1 MTACMTACLGIL
13 LASSC
18 LARTAVVAY
27 SDGRPSDKVE
37 VLERDGKAY
46 LGVSEV
52 ARLLGLEK
60 TIDLEKG
67 RAILAQGGRGVEI
80 PVGGMV
86 WTVDGQTL
94 ACDEPAFR
102 EGDQIYVGLAS
113 AERLLAES
121 FGKSLRWDQS
131 RARLTVGLP
140 APNII
145 DVEVRSETDRVIAV
159 IKTIGILRYD
169 LLPTEDGRI
178 DILIRGGSFSKQLG
192 FEAPGGLI
200 EGVGASEEP
209 EGARITVT
217 LGSMKPAYRVF
228 PQLDPNGIVVK
239 VWTRALTEIPE
250 PALRPPRRVAWQER
264 FSEDKVALDVVVID
278 PGHGGSN
285 RGSVGA
291 TGYLEKDFNLT
302 VARKLKAALE
312 RDGLEVM
319 LTRSDDIFVPL
330 ETRTELANS
339 VGADMFI
346 SIHANGFTS
355 KEAGGFEVYF
365 LSPPADETARYVVA
379 TENGDI
385 QPAPILS
392 EGKDDVA
399 FILWDAAQS
408 EFVAE
413 SSYLA
418 QLVNEEIAG
427 FARIPNRG
435 VKQADFFVL
444 KGAYLPGILV
454 ETAFITNPGEE
465 AMLKEES
472 FQDSLVRA
480 VATAVE
486 RFKQDYNR

>member
-1 MTACMTACLGIL
+1 MAAGRGDRGSRTLCLAACLSVL
-13 LASSC
+13 LAGSC
-18 LARTAVVAY
+18 LARTGVVVY
-27 SDGRPSDKVE
+27 SDGRPSDKAE

-60 TIDLEKG
+60 AIDLEKG
-67 RAILAQGGRGVEI
+67 RAILAYGGREVEI
-80 PVGGMV
+80 PVGGTV
-86 WTVDGQTL
+86 WKIDQQTL
-94 ACDEPAFR
+94 ACDEPAFL

-121 FGKSLRWDQS
+121 FGKSLRWDQG
-131 RARLTVGLP
+131 RGRLTVGLP

-145 DVEVRSETDRVIAV
+145 DMEVRSEPDRVIAV

-169 LLPTEDGRI
+169 LVPAEEGRI
-178 DILIRGGSFSKQLG
+178 DILIRGGSFSKQMG

-200 EGVGASEEP
+200 ERVEADQQP
-209 EGARITVT
+209 EGARIMVT
-217 LGSMKPAYRVF
+217 LGSVKPAYRVF
-228 PQLDPNGIVVK
+228 PQWDPSGIVVK

-250 PALRPPRRVAWQER
+250 PELRPPRRVAWQER
-264 FSEDKVALDVVVID
+264 FSEDKVALDVIVVD

-285 RGSVGA
+285 RGSIGA
-291 TGYLEKDFNLT
+291 TGYLEKEFNLA
-302 VARKLKAALE
+302 VARKLKSALE
-312 RDGLEVM
+312 RDGLEVI
-319 LTRSDDIFVPL
+319 LTRSDDILVPL

-346 SIHANGFTS
+346 SIHANGFAS

-365 LSPPADETARYVVA
+365 LSPPVDETARYLVA
-379 TENGDI
+379 AENGDI
-385 QPAPILS
+385 QPAPFLS
-392 EGKDDVA
+392 EGEDDVA

-418 QLVNEEIAG
+418 QLVNEEIAR

-435 VKQADFFVL
+435 VKQADFFV
-444 KGAYLPGILV
+444 
-454 ETAFITNPGEE
+454 
-465 AMLKEES
+465 
-472 FQDSLVRA
+472 
-480 VATAVE
+480 
-486 RFKQDYNR
+486 